1 MSETIN
7 FDELADLH
15 QANVRAAQYHIKRF
29 SAGKFNISNEGKAI
43 IGLDP
48 TKGVNIKYGN
58 GHVLIATLP
67 KDDKR
72 ASTLLHGV
80 VGNGFTSNEF
90 ERILQDNNLV
100 GLTYEF
106 EFVAEYDGLKYYK
119 LVIKRPVGDVEAM
132 AAVTSDDASEPDTT
146 DEQESN
152 LAEADLQAESE
163 ESSAEAPEVIKNE
176 EF

>member
-29 SAGKFNISNEGKAI
+29 SA
-43 IGLDP
+43 
-48 TKGVNIKYGN
+48 
-58 GHVLIATLP
+58 ATLP

-152 LAEADLQAESE
+152 LAETDLQAETADAPSV
-163 ESSAEAPEVIKNE
+163 EAPEEIKNE